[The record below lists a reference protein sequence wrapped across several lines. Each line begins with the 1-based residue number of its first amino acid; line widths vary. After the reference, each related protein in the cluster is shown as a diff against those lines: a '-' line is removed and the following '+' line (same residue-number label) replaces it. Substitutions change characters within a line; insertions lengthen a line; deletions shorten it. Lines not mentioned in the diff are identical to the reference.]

1 MHGPAVV
8 TWLLAALTATSGTYC
23 LSRLRGPSCERPG
36 PGARHGV
43 LSHESAAAEALMGL
57 GTAAMAVSGGV
68 VPPAVWAWVF
78 GLPGAWFLFAALAPR
93 AAAPRS
99 PVRYPRVLPPAPL
112 DPGVPGSGVP
122 GPPRPYSAGPHSPAP
137 HSPARRV
144 HRLHHAIGALAMTY
158 MALAMAGSPAH
169 SHHQTGAGLPLL
181 TGGLLLYFGGYTLW
195 TGSRLLATPGGVLPT
210 GTTGLPQA
218 CRLTMGI
225 GMFAMLLTL

>member
-1 MHGPAVV
+1 MHGPAVL

-36 PGARHGV
+36 PGARRGV

-57 GTAAMAVSGGV
+57 GMAAMAVTGDV
-68 VPPAVWAWVF
+68 VPPAVWASVF
-78 GLPGAWFLFAALAPR
+78 GLPGAWFLLAALAPR
-93 AAAPRS
+93 PGAARS
-99 PVRYPRVLPPAPL
+99 PVRHPPVLPSTALPSTALGATFPHA
-112 DPGVPGSGVP
+112 
-122 GPPRPYSAGPHSPAP
+122 AGPHSPAP

-158 MALAMAGSPAH
+158 MALAMAGAPAH
-169 SHHQTGAGLPLL
+169 AHHQAGAGLPLL

-195 TGSRLLATPGGVLPT
+195 AGSRLLATPGGVLHT
-210 GTTGLPQA
+210 GSSGLPQA